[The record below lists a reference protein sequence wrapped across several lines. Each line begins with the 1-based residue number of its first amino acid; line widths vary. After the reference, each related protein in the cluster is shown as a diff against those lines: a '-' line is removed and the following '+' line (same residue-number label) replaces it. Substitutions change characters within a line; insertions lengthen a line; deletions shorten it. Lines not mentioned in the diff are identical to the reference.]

1 MSWKK
6 FSSNNNRKGVENNS
20 KQKSSI
26 YASKVFTNDIIV
38 NNEADVGIID
48 ISNLNYTRDTYTSD
62 SINILEF
69 MHGTDISVNSIDV
82 QNKVDTSGVV
92 KIIKPIK
99 I

>member
-6 FSSNNNRKGVENNS
+6 FSSNNSRKGVAENNS

-26 YASKVFTNDIIV
+26 YASKVFTDNIII
-38 NNEADVGIID
+38 NNQADVGIID

-69 MHGTDISVNSIDV
+69 MKNFPLGIVR
-82 QNKVDTSGVV
+82 KL
-92 KIIKPIK
+92 
-99 I
+99 